1 MEHIGSSKIMARKL
15 RALAL
20 LSPLAL
26 AGCGNLSGLDGSPKL
41 SCKAPEGVHCASVSA
56 NYHSRSVSSV
66 DGASRHEAALA
77 RPLATEAP
85 QTAAPPGLDP
95 VALRSP
101 VRVLRLWIKAWED
114 SDRDLVDQSY
124 VYVRIDDGQW
134 QLAHAQRAA
143 REAYAPLRPPPSR
156 PSGQMEAAAT
166 PTAASDGAEVAR
178 AAAAAAPPAAAPLRQ

>member
-1 MEHIGSSKIMARKL
+1 MEHISGSKIMARKL
-15 RALAL
+15 RALGL
-20 LSPLAL
+20 LAPVAL

-56 NYHSRSVSSV
+56 NYYNRAVSSG
-66 DGASRHEAALA
+66 DGAPGHQAALA

-85 QTAAPPGLDP
+85 QSAAPQGLDP

-101 VRVLRLWIKAWED
+101 VRVLRLWVKAWED

-156 PSGQMEAAAT
+156 PPNQLETAAT
-166 PTAASDGAEVAR
+166 QTAASDGAEVAR
-178 AAAAAAPPAAAPLRQ
+178 AAATAPPAAGPLRQ

>member
-1 MEHIGSSKIMARKL
+1 MEHIGSNKNVARKL
-15 RALAL
+15 RALSL
-20 LSPLAL
+20 LVPLAL

-56 NYHSRSVSSV
+56 NYYNRSPASPDSAPRPEGVS
-66 DGASRHEAALA
+66 A
-77 RPLATEAP
+77 RPPATDALQSAAP
-85 QTAAPPGLDP
+85 QALDP

-134 QLAHAQRAA
+134 QVAHAQRAA

-156 PSGQMEAAAT
+156 PPGQAEAVTT
-166 PTAASDGAEVAR
+166 PAAASDGAEVAR
-178 AAAAAAPPAAAPLRQ
+178 AAATAPPAAGPVRQ

>member
-1 MEHIGSSKIMARKL
+1 MKHIGSNKTAARKL
-15 RALAL
+15 RALGL
-20 LSPLAL
+20 LAPVAL

-56 NYHSRSVSSV
+56 NYHNRSPASPDSAPRPE
-66 DGASRHEAALA
+66 GASVG
-77 RPLATEAP
+77 PLATQALQSAAP
-85 QTAAPPGLDP
+85 QGLDP

-134 QLAHAQRAA
+134 QVAHAQRAA
-143 REAYAPLRPPPSR
+143 REAYAPLRPPPLR
-156 PSGQMEAAAT
+156 PPGQAEASAI
-166 PTAASDGAEVAR
+166 PTAASDGADVAR
-178 AAAAAAPPAAAPLRQ
+178 AAATAPPAAGPARQQ

>member
-1 MEHIGSSKIMARKL
+1 MEHIGSNKNVARKL
-15 RALAL
+15 RALGL
-20 LSPLAL
+20 LGPLAL

-56 NYHSRSVSSV
+56 NYHNRSPASPDSAPRPE
-66 DGASRHEAALA
+66 GASVA
-77 RPLATEAP
+77 PLAAQALQSAAP
-85 QTAAPPGLDP
+85 QGLDP
-95 VALRSP
+95 VAMRSP

-124 VYVRIDDGQW
+124 VYVRIDNGQW
-134 QLAHAQRAA
+134 QVAHAQRAA

-156 PSGQMEAAAT
+156 PPGQAEATAT

-178 AAAAAAPPAAAPLRQ
+178 AAATAPPAAGPARQQ